1 MGLFFREHKGSFEE
15 SMKTIRK
22 IDDITELGDV
32 IVKEYGYDKRLN
44 SKTKI
49 VLKNGIPIGFLI
61 EKN

>member
-49 VLKNGIPIGFLI
+49 VLKNGMPIGFLT
-61 EKN
+61 EKS